1 MRVLSATV
9 TGVSDGVQ
17 GSLGKA
23 SSLGSKTM
31 KNLSKAGRF
40 VSSGDIFGEYT
51 PACGVEKEEWF
62 AEKTVKGIV
71 YKDVLN
77 LEATM
82 IPNGW
87 GPRVGWKF
95 YPKSDFLNVWDSV
108 LAVMVIWVA
117 IMEPIRVG
125 FSIETGYHDA
135 LYWFELVVD
144 ILFMLDLIVCLRT
157 CFFVRDEWE
166 NLYLVQDLGQIR
178 SAYFRSWFLLDLI
191 AVFPVAHIL
200 EIYEAAA
207 PGDNISA
214 EDKNVLKFI
223 LRLVRLTKLIRL
235 RRISDLMAR
244 MEHTFPKLFESYV
257 LIKMFFSITYCA
269 HLIAC
274 LWYLCGVAGGDSG
287 WIAGV
292 EETADTDSVTRMY
305 LMSFYW
311 SFTTM
316 TTVGFGDITGATGLE
331 QAFSIIAMG
340 IGGFTFALI
349 VGSIGDMIT
358 KAGVAETAYVQM
370 MGELKEFLN
379 SKSVPNDLAV
389 RVITFHERLY
399 ANRTVFDEG
408 KIMGRLPS
416 AIRSDLVMHMF
427 GSVLRRV
434 PLFQDLN
441 DTVLADVCLELK
453 AYHAAQGEAFTVE
466 GEPADEMFIIRSGMI
481 RLTVQGHELRSSPM
495 KGGDFFGVICLA
507 GLSDIRPYT
516 TTALRQCQL
525 CTLSRADMQKL
536 VALHPEMADVIM
548 AFAKRRLNEINS
560 DVKEV
565 KQSIKLKGEP
575 SSSDLREGTDL
586 ACEINSMRDMNEGEF
601 DVSSMQAEVA
611 ANKKRASELFRRIH
625 LARYVATS
633 TSKEKWKR
641 GLSKLK
647 KGGRFAALIA
657 ESGNSGK
664 SKPKVD
670 SEGGDAHDGAS
681 SADEAEKDK
690 RVEKTLDDLL
700 AVGVDK
706 NLDEVQRSLESG
718 LGINESQ
725 ESGAGVLRGVSEKV
739 AQSNPV
745 LGAIAALS
753 AQIAE
758 QQRDLVSIRRAV
770 DELNDAQEV
779 SMSGNITR
787 YR

>member
-1 MRVLSATV
+1 MRKLSATV
-9 TGVSDGVQ
+9 TGVSSGVQ

-23 SSLGSKTM
+23 SSLGSMTM
-31 KNLSKAGRF
+31 KNLTKAGRF
-40 VSSGDIFGEYT
+40 VSSGDIFGEYM
-51 PACGVEKEEWF
+51 PACGVEKEVWF
-62 AEKTVKGIV
+62 AEKLVKGIL

-77 LEATM
+77 LEATVV
-82 IPNGW
+82 PNGW

-95 YPKSDFLNVWDSV
+95 YPKSDFLNVWDSL

-125 FSIETGYHDA
+125 FSIETGTDDA

-144 ILFMLDLIVCLRT
+144 ILFMLDLIVCMRT

-178 SAYFRSWFLLDLI
+178 GAYFRSWFLLDLI
-191 AVFPVAHIL
+191 AVFPMAHIL

-207 PGDNISA
+207 PGDNISP

-244 MEHTFPKLFESYV
+244 LEHTFPKLFESYV
-257 LIKMFFSITYCA
+257 LIKMFFSISYCA

-274 LWYLCGVAGGDSG
+274 LWYLCGVTGGDRG
-287 WIAGV
+287 WIVGV
-292 EETADTDSVTRMY
+292 EETADTSSVTRMY

-331 QAFSIIAMG
+331 QSFSIIAMG

-349 VGSIGDMIT
+349 VGSIGDLIT

-399 ANRTVFDEG
+399 SNRTVFDEG

-434 PLFQDLN
+434 PIFQNVD
-441 DTVLADVCLELK
+441 DAVLTDVCLELK

-481 RLTVQGHELRSSPM
+481 RLTVHGLELRSSPM

-516 TTALRQCQL
+516 TTAIRQCQL
-525 CTLSRADMQKL
+525 CTLSRADMQKV

-548 AFAKRRLNEINS
+548 AFAKRRLNEITS
-560 DVKEV
+560 DVKEA
-565 KQSIKLKGEP
+565 KKSIKLEGAP
-575 SSSDLREGTDL
+575 SSDSREGTDL
-586 ACEINSMRDMNEGEF
+586 AYEMNSMRNMNEEEF
-601 DVSSMQAEVA
+601 NVSSTQAEVA

-625 LARYVATS
+625 LARYVATT
-633 TSKEKWKR
+633 TSKEKWKS

-647 KGGRFAALIA
+647 SGGRFAALIT
-657 ESGNSGK
+657 ESGNLGT
-664 SKPKVD
+664 SKPKAD
-670 SEGGDAHDGAS
+670 TEGGESHDSTS
-681 SADEAEKDK
+681 SAEEAEKEK
-690 RVEKTLDDLL
+690 RVEKSLDDLL
-700 AVGVDK
+700 VGGVDK
-706 NLDEVQRSLESG
+706 NLDELQRGLESG

-725 ESGAGVLRGVSEKV
+725 ESGTGVLRGISEKV

-758 QQRDLVSIRRAV
+758 QQRDLVSIRKAV
-770 DELNDAQEV
+770 AELNDMREV
-779 SMSGNITR
+779 TMSGNITR